1 VAFRTGNSHRL
12 VKIDARERLPQVLAV
27 SLTLL
32 VGVRRRLRT
41 VVRGAPPGPSAA
53 AGFIFQDCRLCNVDD
68 GHQLMAV
75 LVTLIGMIPFGEPG
89 QYGPSR
95 GHSLVPGSAHN
106 SRSSSLRPKTVP
118 VDKGPIDLKTEAGS
132 IAKVQVTI
140 AEHRVLAK
148 EAIRQRIGLRP
159 TM

>member
-1 VAFRTGNSHRL
+1 MPSFLEHAVVELSDGRILSGVAEPLLDDFAATGT
-12 VKIDARERLPQVLAV
+12 
-27 SLTLL
+27 TLL
-32 VGVRRRLRT
+32 YCYGGAISRRL
-41 VVRGAPPGPSAA
+41 GPSISGRDNTGRAA
-53 AGFIFQDCRLCNVDD
+53 AIASFPAARI
-68 GHQLMAV
+68 
-75 LVTLIGMIPFGEPG
+75 I
-89 QYGPSR
+89 
-95 GHSLVPGSAHN
+95 

-118 VDKGPIDLKTEAGS
+118 VDKGPIDLKTEAGP